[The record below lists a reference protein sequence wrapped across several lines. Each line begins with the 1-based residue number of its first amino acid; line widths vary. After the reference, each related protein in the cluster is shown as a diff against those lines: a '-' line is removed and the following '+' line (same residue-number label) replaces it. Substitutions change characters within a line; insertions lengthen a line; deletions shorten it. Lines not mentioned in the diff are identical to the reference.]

1 LPGIFLKIIF
11 LLILA
16 IFLSLIPVNTAYLPS
31 EDGIS
36 IYVSSNGVHTDL
48 ILPVQ
53 SEIIDWQDLFE
64 PAYFGNGWIYA
75 PYIAFGWGEKGFY
88 LNTPE
93 WSDLKLKTAL
103 KALFIPSSS
112 VMHVS
117 LWPQPEENDLTK
129 KIVLSDADY
138 KKIAENITNSFSFG
152 EDGFFLKVN
161 HPGYGDYDLFFESPL
176 KFHLFK
182 TCNVW
187 TNTVLK
193 TAGIRTSFWT
203 PFDKPILYHLS
214 KIDGQ
219 KKSLPIK

>member
-1 LPGIFLKIIF
+1 MKIIF
-11 LLILA
+11 FLVLA
-16 IFLSLIPVNTAYLPS
+16 SLLSLIPVNTSYLPAK
-31 EDGIS
+31 DGIA

-53 SEIIDWQDLFE
+53 SETINWQDLFL
-64 PAYFGNGWIYA
+64 PAHFGNRWTHTQ
-75 PYIAFGWGEKGFY
+75 YIAFGWGDKGFY

-117 LWPQPEENDLTK
+117 LWPQPEENDLIK
-129 KIVLSDADY
+129 KIVLSKADY
-138 KKIAENITNSFSFG
+138 KKLAESIINSFTMDKNG
-152 EDGFFLKVN
+152 YFLKVN
-161 HPGYGDYDLFFESPL
+161 HSGYGNYDLFFESPL

-187 TNTVLK
+187 TNRILK
-193 TAGIRTSFWT
+193 TAGVRTSIWT

-214 KIDGQ
+214 KIRG
-219 KKSLPIK
+219 I